1 VAVVHPEGG
10 GLTNARQGN
19 FFMKDQPRSVL
30 ALALAGT
37 LLMGLGLY
45 FGLMRP
51 PLLPE
56 DLRYIGSSIEEIRVA
71 LPGLLPWLRQ
81 VFWVMGG
88 FIFTTGLLSVYLA
101 CTALRARTRGVAG
114 IVALAG
120 AASIGSMA
128 VVNFLIDSDFKWL
141 IMAFGVPWGV
151 ALALYW
157 IERNHA

>member
-1 VAVVHPEGG
+1 
-10 GLTNARQGN
+10 
-19 FFMKDQPRSVL
+19 MKDQPRSVL

-45 FGLMRP
+45 FGFMRP

-56 DLRYIGSSIEEIRVA
+56 DLRYIGSSIEEVRVA
-71 LPGLLPWLRQ
+71 LPRLLPWLRQ

-101 CTALRARTRGVAG
+101 FTALRARARGVAG

-120 AASIGSMA
+120 ATSIGSMA
-128 VVNFLIDSDFKWL
+128 VVNFMIDSDFKWL
-141 IMAFGVPWGV
+141 IMSFGVPWGV
-151 ALALYW
+151 SLALYW
-157 IERNHA
+157 IDRKH